1 MIGGAVL
8 VGALLVA
15 GGALIGLRSR
25 RQAADKPADPLP
37 PAEAPDAAPAV
48 EASPKREAP
57 TWLSSWQRKLPPD
70 VILLSR
76 DAATGAWVVELEG
89 QRYRRLAEVH
99 DDRAASKILGALEGM
114 EAFAGITQMLPA
126 EPAPPPAPAQPAPV
140 QAGPLP
146 PVLGAELRPA
156 RQASYPAPAGSIIAQ
171 IETMLQ
177 RELALRPEFGERAI
191 HMGALPDGSLVIEV
205 DFNFYKSPNDIPDSR
220 VRDVV
225 MAAVRMWEKSS

>member
-1 MIGGAVL
+1 
-8 VGALLVA
+8 LVA

>member
-15 GGALIGLRSR
+15 GGVLIGLRSR
-25 RQAADKPADPLP
+25 RQATDKPADPFTP
-37 PAEAPDAAPAV
+37 PTEAPDAAPVV
-48 EASPKREAP
+48 EAAAKREAP

-76 DAATGAWVVELEG
+76 DAATGEWLVELEG

-114 EAFAGITQMLPA
+114 EAFAGITQMIPA
-126 EPAPPPAPAQPAPV
+126 EPAPLPPAPTQPAP
-140 QAGPLP
+140 PP
-146 PVLGAELRPA
+146 PVSGSTAGRM
-156 RQASYPAPAGSIIAQ
+156 RQATYPAPAGSIIAQ
-171 IETMLQ
+171 IEAMLQ

-205 DFNFYKSPNDIPDSR
+205 DLNFYKSPNDIPDPR

-225 MAAVRMWEKSS
+225 MAAVRTWEKSS